1 MKLINRIISH
11 RFFVPVLLLAALFL
25 RVYRLGA
32 LTGFYFDQ
40 GRDAKIIWDLW
51 HSGKFFLIGPTTG
64 IEGIFL
70 RPFYYYLI
78 APFYLIGNGNPVIVS
93 IALAVI
99 NVLGIYVI
107 YKIGKEFFSQSAG
120 LLASTFVAFS
130 LPLVQAHRWLSNPTP
145 LPLFSA
151 TSVWMLLKIITGS
164 TSPWVWSVLGL
175 CLGLGLQLEAAS
187 AVFFLPAT
195 LLVFLIFRKNINWSL
210 NLLHLIFTFS
220 LTLIP
225 QLWFN
230 FRHDNILFAA
240 FARFLLA
247 EKSFTPV
254 LSDFY
259 RQRLFFYFDTFSQ
272 KFFLDRNLAIPFGV
286 ILLVA
291 FLLTFRKFKKVFWG
305 LTIIWV
311 TPLVFLLFYHGN
323 YGFVWDYYFTGIYS
337 IFALFAAVVL
347 TAAAGQNKLFRNVVG
362 AVVVVFLVTNVFHL
376 RNYLSAG
383 TDGPTTVVLEPSLA
397 AVDAVYSDAG
407 DKPFNVDVYVPPVIP
422 HAYDYLFLWRGH
434 TKYQK
439 QPNSDLQPLLYLVY
453 EVDPPHPERLEAWLT
468 RQNTYARMIS
478 QFRFGGLTVEKRLR
492 F

>member
-70 RPFYYYLI
+70 GPFYYYLI

-93 IALAVI
+93 ITLAVI

-164 TSPWVWSVLGL
+164 TSPLVWSVLGL

-220 LTLIP
+220 
-225 QLWFN
+225 
-230 FRHDNILFAA
+230 
-240 FARFLLA
+240 
-247 EKSFTPV
+247 
-254 LSDFY
+254 
-259 RQRLFFYFDTFSQ
+259 RL
-272 KFFLDRNLAIPFGV
+272 
-286 ILLVA
+286 
-291 FLLTFRKFKKVFWG
+291 
-305 LTIIWV
+305 
-311 TPLVFLLFYHGN
+311 
-323 YGFVWDYYFTGIYS
+323 
-337 IFALFAAVVL
+337 
-347 TAAAGQNKLFRNVVG
+347 
-362 AVVVVFLVTNVFHL
+362 
-376 RNYLSAG
+376 
-383 TDGPTTVVLEPSLA
+383 
-397 AVDAVYSDAG
+397 
-407 DKPFNVDVYVPPVIP
+407 
-422 HAYDYLFLWRGH
+422 
-434 TKYQK
+434 
-439 QPNSDLQPLLYLVY
+439 
-453 EVDPPHPERLEAWLT
+453 
-468 RQNTYARMIS
+468 
-478 QFRFGGLTVEKRLR
+478 
-492 F
+492 